1 MIYVGIDVAKNKHDC
16 CILDEKGAVL
26 TSFTFT
32 NDRQG
37 FDKLIA
43 EIACYSCNKDLSDAK
58 VGLESTGHYSI
69 NLQNYLLQKR
79 LCVKIY
85 NPLQVSLIRK
95 AQSLRKTKTDKSD
108 CRFLATLLFSD
119 HSKSHSPTVLPISE
133 LRNLTR
139 NRHRLVCMRSKL
151 KLSLSRLITILFP
164 ELPSAVWSVN
174 QKSCYAMLLEYPT
187 IKDIANANIVRLTN
201 VLKDNSHGKYG
212 REKAVQIRELA
223 HISIGL
229 ESWAT
234 GFELQQTIRLIQNLQ
249 EEIDLLDA
257 QIKKVMKDIA
267 SPVLSIPGIGYVLG
281 AIIVSEIGNI
291 ENFSNPGKLLAFSGL
306 DPSIY
311 QSGDYNAGKTP
322 PVKRGSTYLRWAFMQ
337 AARLVAYHDPTFAAY
352 LEKKLSEGKHFF
364 AALTHV
370 TKKLIRVVFHLM
382 KTNQNFQPQFA

>member
-1 MIYVGIDVAKNKHDC
+1 M
-16 CILDEKGAVL
+16 
-26 TSFTFT
+26 
-32 NDRQG
+32 
-37 FDKLIA
+37 
-43 EIACYSCNKDLSDAK
+43 
-58 VGLESTGHYSI
+58 
-69 NLQNYLLQKR
+69 
-79 LCVKIY
+79 
-85 NPLQVSLIRK
+85 
-95 AQSLRKTKTDKSD
+95 
-108 CRFLATLLFSD
+108 
-119 HSKSHSPTVLPISE
+119 
-133 LRNLTR
+133 
-139 NRHRLVCMRSKL
+139 
-151 KLSLSRLITILFP
+151 
-164 ELPSAVWSVN
+164 
-174 QKSCYAMLLEYPT
+174 
-187 IKDIANANIVRLTN
+187 
-201 VLKDNSHGKYG
+201 
-212 REKAVQIRELA
+212 
-223 HISIGL
+223 
-229 ESWAT
+229 
-234 GFELQQTIRLIQNLQ
+234 QQTIRLIQNLQ